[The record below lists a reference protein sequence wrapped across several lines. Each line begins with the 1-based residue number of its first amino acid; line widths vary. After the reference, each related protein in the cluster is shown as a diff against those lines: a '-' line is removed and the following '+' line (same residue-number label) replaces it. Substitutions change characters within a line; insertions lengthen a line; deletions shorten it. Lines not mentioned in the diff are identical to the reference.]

1 MSVSGGC
8 WGCGNFG
15 RFDGLKDIGLDPCSR
30 CDKTESG
37 RGSFYHKKE
46 YVNTKVNIKNEQS
59 VENEIN
65 DLEFSDEICI
75 HRDTGIVEGIL
86 DIVKRIFKRKDK
98 IIKIKG
104 DSDMGFKME
113 FNWYLVGEATN
124 MSMDNDGKIMLTKN
138 EERVYPV
145 GHRVPVILK
154 ESGCL
159 GFAVIDSV
167 LITVGKT
174 VVGATMVEEL
184 PIGVAK
190 HYYQQ
195 WVNSVGRGHSTTT
208 LP

>member
-1 MSVSGGC
+1 
-8 WGCGNFG
+8 
-15 RFDGLKDIGLDPCSR
+15 
-30 CDKTESG
+30 
-37 RGSFYHKKE
+37 
-46 YVNTKVNIKNEQS
+46 
-59 VENEIN
+59 
-65 DLEFSDEICI
+65 
-75 HRDTGIVEGIL
+75 
-86 DIVKRIFKRKDK
+86 
-98 IIKIKG
+98 
-104 DSDMGFKME
+104 MGFKME

-124 MSMDNDGKIMLTKN
+124 MSMDDSGKITLTKN

-174 VVGATMVEEL
+174 VVGATLVEEL
-184 PIGVAK
+184 SKEVAK

-195 WVNSVGRGHSTTT
+195 WKNTVGRGHSTTT